1 VVVLVDIKTSSDKG
15 NNGGSS
21 GGGIYKNTE
30 PPGTVISAIKT
41 GIFSNI
47 NTVGGQGNSG
57 GSDYAGGGGGAS
69 GAISSSTAKGND
81 GIQINI
87 DGNNYYWAG
96 GGGGG
101 FGGSAITLAFGGSGG
116 GGGGGNYGN
125 SASNPNSMK
134 GGAGGINPGENGEYG
149 SSTAYA
155 CKGGDG
161 GEHTGGGGGGGAN
174 TTGGNGG
181 SGIVIIRYRKYKEL
195 ENNLNIATGAGAT
208 PDIIIPH
215 ILNSNG
221 GNYYKYKNI
230 VYSGGGGSIIE
241 QGKDGEINQYGIGGK
256 GLFYNITSINT
267 EYGRGGDGSYIKTE
281 IEYIEYMYRWIN
293 SSL

>member
-1 VVVLVDIKTSSDKG
+1 SDKG

-21 GGGIYKNTE
+21 GGGINLNNE

-41 GIFSNI
+41 GIFANI
-47 NTVGGQGNSG
+47 NTAGGQGNMG
-57 GSDYAGGGGGAS
+57 GNQYGGGGGGAG
-69 GAISSSTAKGND
+69 GAISSSTANGND

-101 FGGSAITLAFGGSGG
+101 FGGSSVISALGGRGG

-134 GGAGGINPGENGEYG
+134 GGGGGINQGEDGEYG
-149 SSTAYA
+149 SA

-161 GEHTGGGGGGGAN
+161 GEHTGSGGGGGAN
-174 TTGGNGG
+174 TAGGNGG
-181 SGIVIIRYRKYKEL
+181 SGIVIIRYKKYKEII
-195 ENNLNIATGAGAT
+195 NNLNIATGAGAT
-208 PDIIIPH
+208 PDIIIPK
-215 ILNSNG
+215 ILNSTG

-230 VYSGGGGSIIE
+230 IYSGGGGSIIE
-241 QGKDGEINQYGIGGK
+241 QGKDGGINQYGIGGK
-256 GLFYNITSINT
+256 GLFYNITSIDT
-267 EYGRGGDGSYIKTE
+267 EYGRGGDGSYIKT
-281 IEYIEYMYRWIN
+281 
-293 SSL
+293 